1 MAKNPDMLPELMTTL
16 DELVDQSPNPHRP
29 EEQERIKKAWIDR
42 YQSDPSKLNALL
54 KVVFDGIWDAL
65 NKEQTNGRV
74 SSGGAPRVK
83 AKRKVSRKA
92 KRKVSRTAARK
103 K

>member
-1 MAKNPDMLPELMTTL
+1 MAKNADIRPELMTTL

-42 YQSDPSKLNALL
+42 YQGDPSKLSALL
-54 KVVFDGIWDAL
+54 NVVFDGIWDAM
-65 NKEQTNGRV
+65 NRDQKYGRV

-83 AKRKVSRKA
+83 AKRKVARSA
-92 KRKVSRTAARK
+92 KRKISKSARK
-103 K
+103 KK